1 MKILIFAVLL
11 ELALAARY
19 ARDVDDDVIKVL
31 PSVIEDPVTKGFT
44 EFWRNHG
51 DKVADIGFE
60 VGRAIGT
67 IVFAIFGISA
77 FGISL
82 WYGLMVPAAILFY
95 GFVGTLLLQYLGIL
109 NFQNERPGIFSLTIL

>member
-44 EFWRNHG
+44 EFWRNYG
-51 DKVADIGFE
+51 DQVADI
-60 VGRAIGT
+60 GRAIGT
-67 IVFAIFGISA
+67 VVVTYFGIVF

-82 WYGLMVPAAILFY
+82 WYGFMIPAAIIFY